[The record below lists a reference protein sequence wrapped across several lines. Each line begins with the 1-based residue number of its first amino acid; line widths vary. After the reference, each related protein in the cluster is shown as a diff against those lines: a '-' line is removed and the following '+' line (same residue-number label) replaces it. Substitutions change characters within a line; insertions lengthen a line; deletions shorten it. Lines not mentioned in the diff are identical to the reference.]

1 MDMCLPKFNV
11 YHGTEAPNCFES
23 YTNSWCPDL
32 QKKKLMASMKFT

>member
-32 QKKKLMASMKFT
+32 QKKNAQYEIHLV